1 MYSFKARSLA
11 IGSKFLMT
19 EKDKTTNNG
28 FRNVAAGG
36 EQWPGITS
44 RFLLVVVAG
53 LRNKQLVYGSHARI
67 EANSRRRRNT
77 SIALEE
83 VKRGLVPFALNSE
96 GQDGNGSDDSPH
108 FTKDERL
115 ETVGGS

>member
-1 MYSFKARSLA
+1 MP
-11 IGSKFLMT
+11 GT
-19 EKDKTTNNG
+19 DKTISG
-28 FRNVAAGG
+28 GSIDAASG

-53 LRNKQLVYGSHARI
+53 LRNKQLVYGSHPRI

-83 VKRGLVPFALNSE
+83 VKRGLVPFALNAG
-96 GQDGNGSDDSPH
+96 GQAQNGNGSDDSPG
-108 FTKDERL
+108 FTEDERL
-115 ETVGGS
+115 ETVGRS